1 MFKWTINLLIIQ
13 ISIPNVEM
21 LINFLLTLILG
32 SVNEVHIAISSRVLM
47 SGYRFLVK
55 RASNSCNC
63 CEVKWVLCLLWRLSL
78 IVFLLLLLE
87 QFLDLISLVS
97 SSWLSGL
104 SGLWLGSR
112 DPGSETKTSNFHEWT
127 HQCSI
132 DKQYSECFVRRRIL
146 RWKKRNIRKH
156 VWRLVL
162 MYGKV
167 IKSWRGLKSS
177 RSFGKPASG
186 LKTMFH
192 FFKLHSSQKR
202 CTVRNFSA

>member
-1 MFKWTINLLIIQ
+1 
-13 ISIPNVEM
+13 M

-146 RWKKRNIRKH
+146 RWKKKKHQKTCVTTSSH
-156 VWRLVL
+156 VWKSHQVL
-162 MYGKV
+162 KRIKV
-167 IKSWRGLKSS
+167 IKKLRQAGFWTQNYVSLFQAPFES
-177 RSFGKPASG
+177 
-186 LKTMFH
+186 KTM
-192 FFKLHSSQKR
+192 HSTQ
-202 CTVRNFSA
+202 F